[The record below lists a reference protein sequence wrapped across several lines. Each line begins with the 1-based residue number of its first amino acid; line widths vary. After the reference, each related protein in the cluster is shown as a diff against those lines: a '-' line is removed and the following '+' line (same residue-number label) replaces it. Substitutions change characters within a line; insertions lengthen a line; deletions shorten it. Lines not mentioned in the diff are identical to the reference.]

1 MTSGEASGDEMDS
14 FLGRRG
20 ERILLVVLGP
30 VFDVRWFEL
39 KSDSDEILFDNR
51 ELVDRGLVGGC
62 CCCGC
67 GGGSGS
73 CCGRS
78 DGSSRTREERSV
90 NGLLIVLLCGDW
102 TLL

>member
-1 MTSGEASGDEMDS
+1 MTSGEARGDEMDS
-14 FLGRRG
+14 FLGKRG

-62 CCCGC
+62 CCGC

-78 DGSSRTREERSV
+78 NGSSRTREERSV